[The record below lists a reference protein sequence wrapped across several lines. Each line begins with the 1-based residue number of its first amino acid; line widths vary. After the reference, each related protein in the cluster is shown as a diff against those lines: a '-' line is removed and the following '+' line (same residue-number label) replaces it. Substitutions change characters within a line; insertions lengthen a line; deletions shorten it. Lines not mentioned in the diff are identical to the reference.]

1 MVVMAL
7 DHANALV
14 ARGKLEPEMW
24 TTLFPDY
31 MGGWLA
37 FVTRWVTHLAAPGFF
52 FLMGVGA
59 VLFARSRAADGWNRP
74 RITGQLAI
82 RGTLLILLQFLLEN
96 PAWAFGDAG
105 PQNRYIGVLF
115 ALGGSLIAASLLL
128 SAGRWWLVAGGT
140 LLLVA
145 TELVLPQATNG
156 WVEYQPFQL
165 LLLWPGLGESM
176 FSLYPILPWLGVTML
191 GMGFGRWLAQ
201 DQDRAQSAMLPLGLS
216 ALGGFVVLR
225 LIDGFGNI
233 VPTQT
238 DDLIGFLNVVKYPP
252 SITFVLMTLGLGF
265 VITWGFW
272 KLQQRRPGSLRI
284 LIIYGVVPLFFYI
297 VHLWLYAVMGQ
308 VIDPSGTGLG
318 PAFYALWLLGLA
330 LLYPACRW
338 YGRFKRSRPIGSLWR
353 FV

>member
-14 ARGKLEPEMW
+14 ARGKLDPEMW

-31 MGGWLA
+31 VGDWPA
-37 FVTRWVTHLAAPGFF
+37 FLTRWVTHIAAPGFF

-59 VLFARSRAADGWNRP
+59 VLFARSRAAAGWRRG

-82 RGTLLILLQFLLEN
+82 RGALLILLQSLMEN
-96 PAWAFGDAG
+96 PAWTFGDAG
-105 PQNRYIGVLF
+105 SDSRYIGVLY

-128 SAGRWWLVAGGT
+128 RVGRGWLVTGGT
-140 LLLVA
+140 ALLVI
-145 TELVLPQATNG
+145 TELILPQATTG
-156 WVEYQPFQL
+156 WVEYQPYQL

-201 DQDRAQSAMLPLGLS
+201 DRDQALSGMLSLGLS
-216 ALGGFVVLR
+216 ALFGFVILR

-233 VPTQT
+233 LPPQT

-252 SITFVLMTLGLGF
+252 SITFVLMTLGLGL

-272 KLQQRRPGSLRI
+272 KLQQSRPRSRRI
-284 LIIYGVVPLFFYI
+284 LIAYGSVPLFFYI
-297 VHLWLYAVMGQ
+297 VHLWLYALMGQ
-308 VIDPSGTGLG
+308 LVDPGGTGLG
-318 PAFYALWLLGLA
+318 PAFYAYWLLGLA

-338 YGRFKRSRPIGSLWR
+338 YGRFKMSRPIGSLWR
-353 FV
+353 FF